1 MKHKTTLLSALL
13 FGLFT
18 FSAAHAAEQSPPP
31 KQQSEKTSDNKKQN
45 KQGFSCST
53 VARYCKD
60 MSSCEEAEFA
70 LEQCGRSKL
79 DRDKD
84 GIPCE
89 NVCG

>member
-1 MKHKTTLLSALL
+1 MKQKTILLSALL
-13 FGLFT
+13 FGVSAF
-18 FSAAHAAEQSPPP
+18 AAHAVEQSNP
-31 KQQSEKTSDNKKQN
+31 KQHSEQKADDKKQS

-53 VARYCKD
+53 VASYCKD
-60 MSSCEEAEFA
+60 MGSCEEAEFA
-70 LEQCGRSKL
+70 LEQCGRSRL

>member
-1 MKHKTTLLSALL
+1 MKQKTIMLSALL
-13 FGLFT
+13 CGLSVF
-18 FSAAHAAEQSPPP
+18 AAHAADQNTP
-31 KQQSEKTSDNKKQN
+31 KQQSEQKSDNTKQGKK
-45 KQGFSCST
+45 GFSCST

-70 LEQCGRSKL
+70 LEQCGRAKL

>member
-1 MKHKTTLLSALL
+1 MKHKTILLSALL
-13 FGLFT
+13 CGLSVF
-18 FSAAHAAEQSPPP
+18 AAHAADHDSA
-31 KQQSEKTSDNKKQN
+31 KQQSEKKSDNKKQSGH
-45 KQGFSCST
+45 GFSCST

-70 LEQCGRSKL
+70 LEQCGHSKL

>member
-1 MKHKTTLLSALL
+1 MRHKAILLSALL
-13 FGLFT
+13 FCFPA
-18 FSAAHAAEQSPPP
+18 FAAHAVEQSDP
-31 KQQSEKTSDNKKQN
+31 KPQSEQSVDNKKQS

-53 VARYCKD
+53 VARTCSQ

-70 LEQCGRSKL
+70 LEQCGRSRL

-89 NVCG
+89 NVCE

>member
-1 MKHKTTLLSALL
+1 MKHKTLLLSALFCSL
-13 FGLFT
+13 SVF
-18 FSAAHAAEQSPPP
+18 AVHAADNGST
-31 KQQSEKTSDNKKQN
+31 KQQSEEKSDNKKQSGN
-45 KQGFSCST
+45 GFSCST

>member
-1 MKHKTTLLSALL
+1 MKQKTILLSALL
-13 FGLFT
+13 FCFPT
-18 FSAAHAAEQSPPP
+18 FAAHSVEQSEP
-31 KQQSEKTSDNKKQN
+31 KQQSEQAADNKKQS

-53 VARYCKD
+53 VARTCSQ

>member
-13 FGLFT
+13 FGL
-18 FSAAHAAEQSPPP
+18 SAFAVHAVEQSDP
-31 KQQSEKTSDNKKQN
+31 KQQSEQAADNKKQST
-45 KQGFSCST
+45 QGFSCST
-53 VARYCKD
+53 VSRTCSQ

-70 LEQCGRSKL
+70 LEQCGRAKL